1 MNVGLIMHYK
11 QKHNRGY
18 LLAEAIVA
26 LMVLGILLGVLS
38 SLLASVSQ
46 ASIRIFA
53 RQKCIAAALA
63 QLDSVDFTGQP
74 LNAEQI
80 EALWSGV
87 QVELEQTPGTE
98 SNVGLIKYTATAY
111 LFVGETEIFSQ
122 QTRFLSDDSVVEVA
136 DNEL

>member
-26 LMVLGILLGVLS
+26 LMVLGIILGVLS
-38 SLLASVSQ
+38 SLVASVSQ

-63 QLDSVDFTGQP
+63 QLDSVDFTGE
-74 LNAEQI
+74 LLSVEQI
-80 EALWSGV
+80 ESLWPGV
-87 QVELEQTPGTE
+87 QIELKQSPGTE
-98 SNVGLIKYTATAY
+98 SNAGLIKYTATALIVIGDSEIISRQVRY
-111 LFVGETEIFSQ
+111 LPEN
-122 QTRFLSDDSVVEVA
+122 SDLEVT